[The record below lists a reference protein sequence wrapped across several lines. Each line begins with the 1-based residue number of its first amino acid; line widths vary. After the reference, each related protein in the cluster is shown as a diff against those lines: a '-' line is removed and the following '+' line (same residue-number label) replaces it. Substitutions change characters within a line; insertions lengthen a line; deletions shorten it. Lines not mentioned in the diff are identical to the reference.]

1 MPETTHAKLQEE
13 AGRTTLRFERIL
25 AHPPERVWRALTEKD
40 ELEGLGVPSAWLEL
54 NRDYEQRFGISH
66 ERATPPPS
74 A

>member
-40 ELEGLGVPSAWLEL
+40 ELEGLGVPSA
-54 NRDYEQRFGISH
+54 
-66 ERATPPPS
+66 
-74 A
+74 